1 MFDAPSDKKDWDRP
15 TTNPEDYC
23 HNWKSCKEEK
33 CENCKFFSYVEE
45 EGLSSD
51 GVKRGDCR
59 RHPPNQH
66 GVFSETQHDYF
77 CGEFKGRE

>member
-1 MFDAPSDKKDWDRP
+1 MFCDKYAWFWVGSAETRSQ
-15 TTNPEDYC
+15 C
-23 HNWKSCKEEK
+23 MKEEK